1 MEQKMAVT
9 LRDLAG
15 SDAAR
20 RFSLF
25 FDVLAVDEP
34 TAAWGDRMIDAFAG
48 LVRKTAAEAGER

>member
-9 LRDLAG
+9 LCDLAG

-25 FDVLAVDEP
+25 FELLAVDEP
-34 TAAWGDRMIDAFAG
+34 TAACHGRMLDAFAG
-48 LVRKTAAEAGER
+48 LFRKTAADGG